1 MQKNRI
7 TQSVIVGLTTLVAT
21 ATWAG
26 LENILFKSNNWS
38 WPVVG
43 FFILLIFLSLNWLLT
58 KSKAILLITFF
69 FVLVSFLFS
78 FGFKIEYL
86 AILLAAF
93 FLFYFASERAMNE
106 KESRIKIEVVR
117 ILKRGLPFVLTG
129 LALVIATAY
138 YFSPLALTGQ
148 NEITIPRPLFNKI
161 IDPILDMS
169 TKQFGINL
177 DIKDDLYQ
185 QINIEVNK
193 QSQAYKEYLTL
204 GLAMGLFFALK
215 MIGIPFMW
223 LVIFL
228 SWLIFKILKAIGA
241 IKIQEQAVLKE
252 VIEI

>member
-1 MQKNRI
+1 MKKNRI
-7 TQSVIVGLTTLVAT
+7 TQSVIIGLTTLVAT

-26 LENILFKSNNWS
+26 LENILFKSNNWL
-38 WPVVG
+38 WPIIG

-69 FVLVSFLFS
+69 FVLISFLFS
-78 FGFKIEYL
+78 FSFKIEYL
-86 AILLAAF
+86 IILLAAF
-93 FLFYFASERAMNE
+93 LLFYFASERAMNE

-129 LALVIATAY
+129 LFLVVATAY

-161 IDPILDMS
+161 ISPFLGGVE
-169 TKQFGINL
+169 QFGLNLEIEDEIYNRINQE
-177 DIKDDLYQ
+177 I
-185 QINIEVNK
+185 NK
-193 QSQAYKEYLTL
+193 QSQAYKDYFTL

-223 LVIFL
+223 LIIFL
-228 SWLIFKILKAIGA
+228 TLGIFKILKATGA

-252 VIEI
+252 IIEV